1 MGLLDSVLGGR
12 GAGDGGDDAEAA
24 RRREEDVARVESG
37 SIPLAAEQRM
47 RNLAAGTTGFT
58 SGLSVADFALCR
70 EAGVRPVAQVM
81 GSSVYKVGWQ
91 GYPWTRG
98 WQPMGLATELE
109 TLTTAWNRAR
119 ALALR
124 RMAEEAA
131 LAGCHAVVDVTFEDR
146 RHDFLSD
153 EIEIVVNGTAAVL
166 DGTAAVLD
174 GRPPTDDGPVLTD
187 LSMPDYALL
196 RRGGYEPTGVVAA
209 TSVLYVVPG
218 AATQRLTGGWQR
230 FQPNQELTD
239 YTQGLYE
246 ARELALGRAN
256 HMAWRDGATA
266 LVGVTLDQHV
276 AVREVDQNNSKR
288 EDLIITFHVIGT
300 GIVQPAEHRP
310 LEPRTVIR
318 QGARP

>member
-1 MGLLDSVLGGR
+1 MGLLDSLLGGR
-12 GAGDGGDDAEAA
+12 DGGDGGDNDGAA

-47 RNLAAGTTGFT
+47 RSLATGATGFT

-91 GYPWTRG
+91 GYPWTQG

-109 TLTTAWNRAR
+109 TLTNAWNRAR

-131 LAGCHAVVDVTFEDR
+131 LAGAHAVVDVTFQDR
-146 RHDFLSD
+146 RHDFLDD
-153 EIEIVVNGTAAVL
+153 EIEIVVNGTA
-166 DGTAAVLD
+166 VLD
-174 GRPPTDDGPVLTD
+174 GRTPADGRPVLTD

-218 AATQRLTGGWQR
+218 ATTQRLTGGWQR

-239 YTQGLYE
+239 YTQGLYA

-288 EDLIITFHVIGT
+288 EDLIITFHVLGT
-300 GIVQPAEHRP
+300 GIVQPDEHRP
-310 LEPRTVIR
+310 LQPQTVIR

>member
-1 MGLLDSVLGGR
+1 MGLLDALRGGDD
-12 GAGDGGDDAEAA
+12 AGDDAEAA
-24 RRREEDVARVESG
+24 RRRGEDVARVESG

-47 RNLAAGTTGFT
+47 RSLAAGTTGFT

-109 TLTTAWNRAR
+109 TLTNAWNRAR

-146 RHDFLSD
+146 RHDFLDD

-166 DGTAAVLD
+166 DG
-174 GRPPTDDGPVLTD
+174 RPPADDRPVLTD

-196 RRGGYEPTGVVAA
+196 RRSGYEPTGIVAA

-218 AATQRLTGGWQR
+218 SATQRLTGGWQR

-266 LVGVTLDQHV
+266 LVGVTLDQRV
-276 AVREVDQNNSKR
+276 AVREVDQSNSKR
-288 EDLIITFHVIGT
+288 EDLIITFHVVGT

-310 LEPRTVIR
+310 LEPTTVIR